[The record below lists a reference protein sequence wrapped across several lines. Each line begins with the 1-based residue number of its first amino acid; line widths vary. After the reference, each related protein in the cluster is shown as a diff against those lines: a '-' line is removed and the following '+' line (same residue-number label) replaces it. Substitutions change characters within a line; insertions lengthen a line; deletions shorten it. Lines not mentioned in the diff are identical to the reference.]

1 MREFAV
7 STVSLTTSIKPVAQ
21 TTQRTFP
28 ALVLPVICVAQLMVT
43 VDVTIVNMA
52 LPAIQRQFGMS
63 NAGLAWVIDAF
74 SLAMGG
80 LLLVGGRLGDLIG
93 RRRTL
98 TIGITIFTASSLI
111 GGFAPNGATLLAARA
126 GQGIGA
132 ALASPTTLAMISKLY
147 RPGPSRDRALVGYG
161 AMAGLGIA
169 LGLVFGG
176 VFTELA
182 SWRWVMW
189 VNAPIGVG
197 LLIAAPRVLPESTGL
212 RHKLDIV
219 GVLLG
224 TAGTT
229 TLVYGVVRAG
239 SDGWDDRIAVSA
251 LAIAAMLLITFGFQQ
266 HRVALPMLP
275 LVLFRHRARF
285 GSYLIAAL
293 LFGNIYAVFFFLTRY
308 MQFVLNW
315 GGIRAGLTML
325 PVGVGTLAFAL
336 AARRVVGKTGPRPLV
351 VAGAGIEAVAAWSL
365 VHLQTH
371 GSATTLLLC
380 AAVGLGAG
388 IGTSFVAN
396 TTSAVT
402 EVTDSNFGVASGL
415 LSTFQQIGGSIGVA
429 ALGAIAASITTHH
442 LQSGPPPTTIP
453 ARIAAT
459 HESLVAGF
467 QAGYWIAG
475 GMAALAAILA
485 LTTAAGR
492 SES

>member
-1 MREFAV
+1 V
-7 STVSLTTSIKPVAQ
+7 STVSLTTPVQPVAQ
-21 TTQRTFP
+21 RAQRILP

-52 LPAIQRQFGMS
+52 LPAIQHDFGMS

-80 LLLVGGRLGDLIG
+80 LLLIGGRLGDLIG

-98 TIGITIFTASSLI
+98 TAGITIFTASSLL
-111 GGFAPNGATLLAARA
+111 GGFAPNGAILLAARA
-126 GQGIGA
+126 GQGVGA

-147 RPGPSRDRALVGYG
+147 RAGPSRDRALVGYG

-189 VNAPIGVG
+189 VNVPIGAG
-197 LLIAAPRVLPESTGL
+197 LLIAAPRVLPESTGE
-212 RHKLDIV
+212 RRNLDIV
-219 GVLLG
+219 GALLG
-224 TAGTT
+224 TSATT
-229 TLVYGVVRAG
+229 TLVFGVVRAG
-239 SDGWDDRIAVSA
+239 SNGWNDRMAVSA
-251 LAIAAMLLITFGFQQ
+251 LAAAAILLITFGFQQ
-266 HRVALPMLP
+266 NRVVSPVLP
-275 LVLFRHRARF
+275 LGLFWHRARF

-293 LFGNIYAVFFFLTRY
+293 LFGNLYAVFFFLTRY

-325 PVGVGTLAFAL
+325 PLGVGTLAFAL
-336 AARRVVGKTGPRPLV
+336 AARRLVGKTGPRPLV
-351 VAGAGIEAVAAWSL
+351 AAGAGIEAVGAWSL

-371 GSATTLLLC
+371 DSATTLLLC

-402 EVTDSNFGVASGL
+402 DVTDCDFGVASGL

-429 ALGAIAASITTHH
+429 ALGAIAASVTTHH

-453 ARIAAT
+453 ARVGAT
-459 HESLVAGF
+459 HESLLAGF

-485 LTTAAGR
+485 LTSAVGR